1 MTGPRNSPVHPHRR
15 RGRLLL
21 PFLAAIALTPLGCTS
36 DKLTEPQPS
45 QTPALVAA
53 PTGPHPRA
61 RLYSATISSAQ
72 GLKAK
77 SSANFSMAHASSN
90 SGPSV
95 LILADLDGATTDALR
110 DTLDAAGFQVSVRQ
124 APEYTWTGS
133 DPVLDGFDVVV
144 HLNGSTYDVPLT
156 PGGQRALNSFV
167 QGGGG
172 YVGAQWNPVEW
183 TPEMADLL
191 LTNYGGT
198 AETQNCAA
206 CQVTYEVISGQEGH
220 PVLAG
225 LPSSFAFTADGHDA
239 GPLVPDLS
247 SEILMQTSGGGAAV
261 VVRQFGSGKV
271 VNFSF
276 APNYPF
282 DENGEPRDPTTL
294 QDEHVKG
301 LYVNAVRW
309 LAGSAVGE
317 PQDQTITFD
326 PLTNKVFGDAAF
338 LLNVTASSGLPVSLT
353 PAGECTVTGNTVTIT
368 GAGSCSI
375 TASQAGNADFNTAA
389 NVVRS
394 FTIAKASAT
403 LALGNLSHTYNG
415 SALAAS
421 ATTSPAGLT
430 GVSITYNG
438 SAIPPVNAGSYSV
451 IASLTNDNYQAAPV
465 TGTLVV
471 AKASATMS
479 VGTEFLYD
487 GTPKQA
493 VVSTTPGALE
503 GVTVSYSQN
512 GLSVTSPLNAGTY
525 QVLAHLENQNY
536 QASDA
541 QGTLVIRQ
549 ATPVIQWSPAPLIVG
564 TQLGD
569 AQLNATATGVG
580 GAAVAGN
587 FVYNPAA
594 GARFNPGIR
603 TLSVQF
609 STTDGNYTSATKT
622 VELSVV
628 HKFSGFYQPVKNLP
642 VMNVVRAGRTVPLK
656 FSLEMGAGL
665 RILQV
670 GTPSSTAVSCG
681 AAPQSTM
688 EDQAVTSLPGLRMDG
703 LTYTYHW
710 NTNASWAGSCR
721 KLVLTLD
728 DGSKHEALFRFVQNS
743 SSNPVKSGKKEE
755 KNSKKELKASK
766 R

>member
-1 MTGPRNSPVHPHRR
+1 VHPHRR

-45 QTPALVAA
+45 QTPALLAA

-72 GLKAK
+72 GVKAK
-77 SSANFSMAHASSN
+77 SSTSFSMATALST

-206 CQVTYEVISGQEGH
+206 CQVTYETISGQEGH

-247 SEILMQTSGGGAAV
+247 SEILMQTSGGGPGV

-282 DENGEPRDPTTL
+282 DENGEPRAPTTL
-294 QDEHVKG
+294 QDAHVKG

-326 PLTNKVFGDAAF
+326 PLTDKVFGDAAF
-338 LLNVTASSGLPVSLT
+338 LLNATASSGLPVSLT
-353 PAGECTVTGNTVTIT
+353 PAGECMVTGNTVTIT
-368 GAGSCSI
+368 GAGSCTI

-394 FTIAKASAT
+394 FTIAKAPAS
-403 LALGNLSHTYNG
+403 LALGSLSQTYNG
-415 SALAAS
+415 SSRIAT

-438 SAIPPVNAGSYSV
+438 SATPPVNAGSYTV

-465 TGTLVV
+465 TGTLVI
-471 AKASATMS
+471 AKASATIS
-479 VGTEFLYD
+479 VGGEFVYD

-493 VVSTTPGALE
+493 ALSTTPAQLDGI
-503 GVTVSYSQN
+503 TVSYSQN
-512 GLSVTSPLNAGTY
+512 GLPVASPLNAGTY
-525 QVLAHLENQNY
+525 QALAHLENQNY
-536 QASDA
+536 QAPDA
-541 QGTLVIRQ
+541 QGTLRIRQ
-549 ATPVIQWSPAPLIVG
+549 ATPVIEWFPAPLTVG
-564 TQLGD
+564 TPLGD
-569 AQLNATATGVG
+569 AQLNATATSVG
-580 GAAVAGN
+580 GVALTGT
-587 FVYNPAA
+587 FVYDPPA
-594 GARFNPGIR
+594 GTRFNPGIR

-609 STTDGNYTSATKT
+609 NPADVVNYTSATKT
-622 VELSVV
+622 VELTVV

-642 VMNVVRAGRTVPLK
+642 VMNVVRAGRTVPLR

-728 DGSKHEALFRFVQNS
+728 DGSKHEALFRFVQNF

-755 KNSKKELKASK
+755 KNPKKELKASK